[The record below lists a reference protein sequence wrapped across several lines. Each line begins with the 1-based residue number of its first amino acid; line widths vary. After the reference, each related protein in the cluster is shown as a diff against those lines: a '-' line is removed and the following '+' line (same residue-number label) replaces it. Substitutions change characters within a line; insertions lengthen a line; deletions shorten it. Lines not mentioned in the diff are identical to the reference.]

1 MPKTSKITTF
11 SLFSAIL
18 AFLAFCFYFHQKNN
32 LTIENSREF
41 KETGVISFEPETKNV
56 LTEETEK
63 KEDLSNPQEPKK
75 EKKTTET
82 GKEEN
87 ETSPIKINQK
97 LVNWGYSSSK
107 NRSIDTIIIHS
118 SYNAL
123 GGDYYS
129 LSKLLEEYKEYGV
142 SPHYLIDREGEIYQL
157 VKDQNIAYHAGESK
171 MPDGR
176 SGVNDFSLG
185 IELMN
190 TESSNFTEN
199 QYQSL
204 KKLISF
210 IREKHKIT
218 SILGHNQISPG
229 RKTDPWNFQWSK
241 IK

>member
-1 MPKTSKITTF
+1 MSKTFKITTF
-11 SLFSAIL
+11 LVFLVISIFFIFYCYSLKKDSL
-18 AFLAFCFYFHQKNN
+18 A
-32 LTIENSREF
+32 IENPHKSEEPLNIASKMESEEKIKQEVEEA
-41 KETGVISFEPETKNV
+41 KEEV
-56 LTEETEK
+56 LTTPEE
-63 KEDLSNPQEPKK
+63 
-75 EKKTTET
+75 
-82 GKEEN
+82 KEESEKN
-87 ETSPIKINQK
+87 QKEVIDSIKINQK

-107 NRSIDTIIIHS
+107 NRSINTVIIHS

-210 IREKHKIT
+210 LGEKHKIT
-218 SILGHNQISPG
+218 SVLGHDQISPG